1 MFREMRRKLQQLPQE
16 ECERILREGKTAV
29 LALAGDDGYP
39 YAVPVNYVY
48 DGGKIYFH
56 CAKTGHKLDALRR
69 CEKVSVC
76 VVDRDDVAPERLATD
91 YMSVIVFGRVREL
104 TESAEKRRAIELLA
118 QKFAPDDSAEHR
130 AAAIDGYWDSL
141 CVLELRAEHL
151 SGKESAALAEKL
163 RISYDHY
170 GFFMES
176 HPKLRPVETNTA
188 GVFLAGV
195 CQGTKDIPNSVAQGS
210 AAAAK
215 VLSLFSRD
223 KLQNDPQIAHVDIKR
238 CVDCGK
244 CIKCCPFGA
253 IKEEA
258 FRGQLKAKVIDTVCQ
273 GCGVC
278 TSTCPQGAIQL
289 SHATDNEILAEVN
302 TLCQF

>member
-1 MFREMRRKLQQLPQE
+1 MYTAKQ
-16 ECERILREGKTAV
+16 AV
-29 LALAGDDGYP
+29 LTKDHIPDSQSYVFYMDIRAVGKGYDEFTRR
-39 YAVPVNYVY
+39 AVEEYGTEYIRGRVS
-48 DGGKIYFH
+48 KIYPD
-56 CAKTGHKLDALRR
+56 GNGQY
-69 CEKVSVC
+69 
-76 VVDRDDVAPERLATD
+76 VVMGADTLLGTQVQVTVDMVVLA
-91 YMSVIVFGRVREL
+91 VG
-104 TESAEKRRAIELLA
+104 IEA
-118 QKFAPDDSAEHR
+118 SHGA
-130 AAAIDGYWDSL
+130 
-141 CVLELRAEHL
+141 
-151 SGKESAALAEKL
+151 AALAEKL

-223 KLQNDPQIAHVDIKR
+223 KLQNDPQIAHVDVKR